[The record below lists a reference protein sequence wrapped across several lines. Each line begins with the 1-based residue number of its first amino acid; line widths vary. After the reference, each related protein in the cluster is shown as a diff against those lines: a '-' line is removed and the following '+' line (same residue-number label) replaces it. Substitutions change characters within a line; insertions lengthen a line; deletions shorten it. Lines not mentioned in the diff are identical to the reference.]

1 MNEKQLEKIS
11 GAIIT
16 SFISLHFLEEAKNTG
31 MFKQRVKNNLNRTIK
46 DLIDIEEDYFSKI
59 DNIDDNGLGDKLVA
73 NSLEFVKILLSRSS
87 FNEFTKMQEVC
98 AAYLAN
104 PEEMSKLSDKILLEN
119 GAKV

>member
-16 SFISLHFLEEAKNTG
+16 SFISLHFLEEVKNTG
-31 MFKQRVKNNLNRTIK
+31 MFKQRVKNNLNRIIK

-59 DNIDDNGLGDKLVA
+59 DNIDDNELGDKLVA

>member
-16 SFISLHFLEEAKNTG
+16 SFISLHFLEEVKNTG
-31 MFKQRVKNNLNRTIK
+31 LFKQRVKNNLNRTIK

-59 DNIDDNGLGDKLVA
+59 DNIDDNDLGDKLVA

-104 PEEMSKLSDKILLEN
+104 PEEMSKLSDKILLDN

>member
-16 SFISLHFLEEAKNTG
+16 SFISLHFLEEVKNTG
-31 MFKQRVKNNLNRTIK
+31 LFKQRVKNNLNRTIK

-59 DNIDDNGLGDKLVA
+59 DNIDDNDLGDKLVA

-104 PEEMSKLSDKILLEN
+104 PEEISKLSDKILLEN

>member
-31 MFKQRVKNNLNRTIK
+31 LFKQKVKNNLNRTIK

-59 DNIDDNGLGDKLVA
+59 DNIDDNDLGDKLVA

-104 PEEMSKLSDKILLEN
+104 PEEMSKLSDKILLDN

>member
-16 SFISLHFLEEAKNTG
+16 SFISLHFLEEVKNTG

-46 DLIDIEEDYFSKI
+46 DLIDIEENYFSKI
-59 DNIDDNGLGDKLVA
+59 DNIDDNDLGDKLVA

-119 GAKV
+119 GAQV

>member
-16 SFISLHFLEEAKNTG
+16 SFISLHFLEEVKNTG
-31 MFKQRVKNNLNRTIK
+31 LFKQRVKNNLNRTIK

-59 DNIDDNGLGDKLVA
+59 DNIDDNELGDKLVA

-104 PEEMSKLSDKILLEN
+104 PEEMSKLSDKILLDN